1 MSAAE
6 QLAQLSAQRA
16 GAPAGGAAACHY
28 CHLPLPSGRVGW
40 RRQEPID
47 AHEVQYCC
55 LGCRLAAQITGQRG
69 EQGFAQTALIRLGL
83 ALFLSMNVMMFTMA
97 LWSQDM
103 HGALGSGA
111 DRLAAPLADLFR
123 YLCLVLSLPVLFLL
137 GWPLAEQGLA
147 LWRRGM
153 LPTDLLILLGVAASY
168 FYSAVSVLC
177 GAGHVYFEVGCLVLV
192 MVTLGRWLEATGK
205 LQTTAALDALE
216 RLLPGDVRRIN
227 AGLEQRVPLTSI
239 VPGDRVRVLAGERI
253 SVDGRVVSGEAD
265 VDSAVLTGESR
276 PIECAVG
283 DSVLAGSL
291 NLNGELLIE
300 VTSEP
305 ASSALSRLVEL
316 VRTARQSRGR
326 YQRLA
331 DRVTRVFLP
340 VILVIATGALVI
352 RGWQGD
358 WETGIMSALAVL
370 LIACPCALGLAT
382 PMAVWAALGT
392 ASQAQ
397 VLFRSGEAL
406 ERLAGIRAICFD
418 KTGTITTGQPRV
430 VEFVVTHEADRE
442 EILHRAGELA
452 DGSTHLFATA
462 IRDFAAGA
470 IPCNR
475 PIARHEVR
483 TVAGRGVAARFATE
497 SDPTLL
503 GSRRWLT
510 DAGLATDPQLA
521 SRMDAALARGESV
534 SAIGWD
540 GQVRGAFFLAETLRP
555 EAAAALIACEQLGCR
570 VRVLTGDSFARGK
583 ILARELHVAVDAE
596 LLPEQKVA
604 ALRGLR
610 AAHGPTALVGD
621 GINDAPALAAAD
633 LGIALACGADI
644 SRESAAVCLLGDDL
658 ARVPWAI
665 ALARRSASVI
675 RQNLFWAFS
684 YNVIGVGLAAA
695 GWLNPAL
702 SAAAMTASSAL
713 VIGNSLRLRKDP
725 TSTSADNLNAN
736 TTPPLLAAP
745 MPFGAAV
752 SSPVSPLPLATR

>member
-1 MSAAE
+1 MSLAE
-6 QLAQLSAQRA
+6 QTAPLSAMVTV
-16 GAPAGGAAACHY
+16 APAAGTSAAACHY
-28 CHLPLPSGRVGW
+28 CHLPLPSGPVGW
-40 RRQEPID
+40 RRQESID
-47 AHEVQYCC
+47 AHEVQFCC

-97 LWSQDM
+97 LWSHDM
-103 HGALGSGA
+103 HDALGPGG

-168 FYSAVSVLC
+168 LYSVVSVLR
-177 GAGHVYFEVGCLVLV
+177 GAGHVYFEVGCIVLV

-216 RLLPGDVRRIN
+216 RLLPSDVRRVA

-239 VPGDRVRVLAGERI
+239 VVGDRVRVLAGERI
-253 SVDGRVVSGEAD
+253 AVDGRVVSGQAA
-265 VDSAVLTGESR
+265 VDAAVLTGESR
-276 PIECAVG
+276 PIECATG

-300 VTSEP
+300 VTTDP
-305 ASSALSRLVEL
+305 ASSALSRLVEM
-316 VRTARQSRGR
+316 VRAARQSRGR

-340 VILVIATGALVI
+340 VVLVIATGALVV

-358 WETGIMSALAVL
+358 WETGVMSALAVL
-370 LIACPCALGLAT
+370 LIDCPCALGLAT

-430 VEFVVTHEADRE
+430 VEFVVANEADCE
-442 EILHRAGELA
+442 EILRRAGELA
-452 DGSTHLFATA
+452 DGSAHLFATA
-462 IRDFAAGA
+462 IRDFAHQA
-470 IPCNR
+470 IPFRR
-475 PIARHEVR
+475 PASRQEVR
-483 TVAGRGVAARFATE
+483 TVAGRGVAARFAAE
-497 SDPTLL
+497 GNPTLL

-510 DAGLATDPQLA
+510 DAGLPINPELA
-521 SRMDAALARGESV
+521 SRIDDALARGESV
-534 SAIGWD
+534 SAIGWE
-540 GQVRGAFFLAETLRP
+540 GQLRGAFLLAETLRP
-555 EAAAALIACEQLGCR
+555 EAALALTACEQLGCR
-570 VRVLTGDSFARGK
+570 VRVLTGDSSARGE

-604 ALRGLR
+604 ALRQLR
-610 AAHGPTALVGD
+610 AAHGPTAMVGD

-702 SAAAMTASSAL
+702 AAAAMTASSAL
-713 VIGNSLRLRKDP
+713 VIGNSLRLRKD
-725 TSTSADNLNAN
+725 STSAATTDNA
-736 TTPPLLAAP
+736 TQPLVAAP
-745 MPFGAAV
+745 LSVDAAIR
-752 SSPVSPLPLATR
+752 PAMSPLPLATR